1 MMRKCHLEPNKAL
14 ICCHMS
20 PLVQR
25 ETDVLER
32 NTLFSGDGTKSFV
45 YCVVFK

>member
-14 ICCHMS
+14 ICCHMP

-25 ETDVLER
+25 ETDVLEG

-45 YCVVFK
+45 